1 MICRFVKLSV
11 NTGIIDLRHVA
22 VHKINKVSKSIIF
35 NLRYFIFG
43 VNFLLILELFILV
56 TKCRNL
62 IKYLLI
68 KSYGYD
74 NIKN

>member
-43 VNFLLILELFILV
+43 VTFIMLLEFFILA
-56 TKCRNL
+56 TKRR
-62 IKYLLI
+62 K
-68 KSYGYD
+68 
-74 NIKN
+74 